1 MPKLRLSIRKKLL
14 VFYIVSVSAVAMLDL
29 YVQLVTYHGVQEFD
43 FRLNRYHQI
52 HRLRLDLAQQFH
64 RIERQLREGNIPNES
79 QLDQEERLLY
89 FTLSQLEASQSETKN
104 IFFNLQATR
113 RGLDAYFL
121 QLGRGIAG
129 RQKKETGWY
138 QDIAYAYKIATY
150 IDGYLAATLSDA
162 MQAGT
167 DLYQDLVE
175 RIHRIRAVTLG
186 LLGFFILL
194 FGFAALAFSSAIANP
209 IHRLADAS
217 QRIARGDLEVPE
229 IRTATGD
236 EIDMLSTAF
245 NTMSQNIKQMVQVLR
260 EKAEL
265 ERRLREEDQALRE
278 AQFINL
284 QDQIRPHFLF
294 NAINTIA
301 RTALFEEAHETER
314 LALALGALF
323 RYSLASPN
331 ALVTIQEEAA
341 VVEEYLKFQALR
353 FGKRLQWS
361 LTIQK
366 SARSVL
372 IPRFTVQPFV
382 ENAVRHG
389 IEPLE
394 QGGLVKITITRR
406 ANLVYVKILDTGR
419 GMSLHGTREEHEGV
433 GISNVRKRLQLC
445 YGDRSSLHLK
455 SRIGQGTIVFL
466 SFPVEPNMEVY
477 L

>member
-301 RTALFEEAHETER
+301 RTALFEEAHETEQ

-323 RYSLASPN
+323 R
-331 ALVTIQEEAA
+331 
-341 VVEEYLKFQALR
+341 
-353 FGKRLQWS
+353 
-361 LTIQK
+361 
-366 SARSVL
+366 
-372 IPRFTVQPFV
+372 
-382 ENAVRHG
+382 
-389 IEPLE
+389 
-394 QGGLVKITITRR
+394 
-406 ANLVYVKILDTGR
+406 
-419 GMSLHGTREEHEGV
+419 
-433 GISNVRKRLQLC
+433 
-445 YGDRSSLHLK
+445 
-455 SRIGQGTIVFL
+455 
-466 SFPVEPNMEVY
+466 
-477 L
+477 